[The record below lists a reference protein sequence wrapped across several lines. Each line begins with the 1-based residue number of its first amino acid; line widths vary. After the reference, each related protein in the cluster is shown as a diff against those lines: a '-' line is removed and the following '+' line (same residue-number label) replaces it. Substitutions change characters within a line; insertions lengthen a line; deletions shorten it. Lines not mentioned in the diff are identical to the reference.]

1 MTNGNVA
8 VRKGSTRVEFITTTR
23 FLCSRSQK
31 IASTWARKRKYTTF
45 PRQHAR
51 HRCENGNVRRC
62 GAENPTTSIQ
72 DSQNVKS
79 KK

>member
-1 MTNGNVA
+1 MECSGE
-8 VRKGSTRVEFITTTR
+8 KGLNKGRIHNNDTISLFSFTKDR
-23 FLCSRSQK
+23 LDMG
-31 IASTWARKRKYTTF
+31 RKRKYTTF
-45 PRQHAR
+45 ARQHAR

-72 DSQNVKS
+72 DSQDVKS

>member
-1 MTNGNVA
+1 MECSGE
-8 VRKGSTRVEFITTTR
+8 KGLNKGRIHNNDTISLFSFTKDR
-23 FLCSRSQK
+23 LDMYGQK
-31 IASTWARKRKYTTF
+31 KKIQLRLR
-45 PRQHAR
+45 RQHAR